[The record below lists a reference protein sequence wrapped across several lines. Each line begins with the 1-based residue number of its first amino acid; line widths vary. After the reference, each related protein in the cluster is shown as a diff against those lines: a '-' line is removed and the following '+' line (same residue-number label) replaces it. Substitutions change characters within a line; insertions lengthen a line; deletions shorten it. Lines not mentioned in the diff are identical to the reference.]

1 MALGVVE
8 QVLVQY
14 GYGAIGVTLMLESMG
29 APLPGESMMIAA
41 ALYAATTHR
50 LSIGWIIPVAAAGAI
65 AGDQIGYLI
74 GRWAGMP
81 LLHRWG
87 RRIGLTDERLQLG
100 QYLFRR
106 HGGKVVFLG
115 RFVVVLRTFAAL
127 LAGANGMAWPRFL
140 LWNALGGVAWT
151 CLYGLGAYVL
161 GDALRRITGPIGIVL
176 GVLGAAALIAAIVVL
191 KRNERRL
198 TVEATAAM
206 HEEAGRPDGASGDAA
221 LLRAASPGSAHG
233 PGGGLSE
240 AGAGTAPRAP

>member
-1 MALGVVE
+1 MSLGTVE
-8 QVLVQY
+8 HVLAQY
-14 GYGAIGVTLMLESMG
+14 GYGAIGVTLLLESMG

-50 LSIGWIIPVAAAGAI
+50 LAIEWIIPVAAAGAI
-65 AGDQIGYLI
+65 AGDQIGFLI

-87 RRIGLTDERLQLG
+87 RRVGLTPERLQLG
-100 QYLFRR
+100 QFLFRR

-140 LWNALGGVAWT
+140 LWNALGGLAWT

-161 GDALRRITGPIGIVL
+161 GDALRRITGPVGIVL
-176 GVLGAAALIAAIVVL
+176 GVLGGAALIAGIVFL

-198 TVEATAAM
+198 TAEVTAAM
-206 HEEAGRPDGASGDAA
+206 HLEAGHLEAGRPEAG
-221 LLRAASPGSAHG
+221 HG
-233 PGGGLSE
+233 PGQGSGE
-240 AGAGTAPRAP
+240 AGASTAPRAP

>member
-1 MALGVVE
+1 MSLGTVE
-8 QVLVQY
+8 HVLAQY

-50 LSIGWIIPVAAAGAI
+50 LAIGWIIPVAAAGAI
-65 AGDQIGYLI
+65 AGDQIGFLI

-87 RRIGLTDERLQLG
+87 RRVGLTPERLQLG

-140 LWNALGGVAWT
+140 LWNALGGLAWT

-161 GDALRRITGPIGIVL
+161 GDALRRITGPVGIVL
-176 GVLGAAALIAAIVVL
+176 GVLGGAALIAIVVFL

-198 TVEATAAM
+198 TAEATAAM
-206 HEEAGRPDGASGDAA
+206 HEEAEHEEAGHGKAGRLEA
-221 LLRAASPGSAHG
+221 AHG
-233 PGGGLSE
+233 PGPESGK
-240 AGAGTAPRAP
+240 AGASTAPRAP